1 MNRYDIEQIAYQ
13 SGWLGLDDSQAKKT
27 AFLTTFEMNLKREME
42 DEQDDLLRRQDRF
55 DRWED

>member
-1 MNRYDIEQIAYQ
+1 MNRYDIEQIAYR

-42 DEQDDLLRRQDRF
+42 EEMDELRRKDRF
-55 DRWED
+55 DQWEN

>member
-1 MNRYDIEQIAYQ
+1 MNFFDIEQLAYR

-42 DEQDDLLRRQDRF
+42 EEMDDLRRKDRF

>member
-1 MNRYDIEQIAYQ
+1 MNFFDIEQIAYR

-42 DEQDDLLRRQDRF
+42 EEMDDLRRKDRF
-55 DRWED
+55 DIWED

>member
-1 MNRYDIEQIAYQ
+1 MNRYDIEQIAYR

-42 DEQDDLLRRQDRF
+42 EEMDELRRKDRF
-55 DRWED
+55 DQWED

>member
-1 MNRYDIEQIAYQ
+1 MNRYDIEQIAYR

-42 DEQDDLLRRQDRF
+42 DEMEDELRRRDRF

>member
-1 MNRYDIEQIAYQ
+1 MNFFDIEQIAYR

-42 DEQDDLLRRQDRF
+42 EEMDDLRRKDRF